1 MAHRGLSLIGQAP
14 GCSNCGNHIPLASP
28 WRLAPFRGIKIFP
41 GAATVGITFPRL
53 PLAPGVILRHQNIP
67 GMRCSCGKY
76 FPCLLQAS
84 VGGTPTRKK
93 IPLHCGAGSTYIR
106 HIYIPFNKYLFGYKS
121 GGGFFFLKKSGK
133 KRKNTQKIPL
143 FFGGIASGHPDDP
156 LSIKLTQHGSIYGLG
171 ACFLWAKIP
180 IGCTGICRDR
190 GWAKTGRSAPAI
202 PFS

>member
-1 MAHRGLSLIGQAP
+1 MIGQAP
-14 GCSNCGNHIPLASP
+14 GCSNRGNHIPLASP

-53 PLAPGVILRHQNIP
+53 PLAPGVIPQHQNIP
-67 GMRCSCGKY
+67 GMCCSRGKY

-84 VGGTPTRKK
+84 VGGTPARKK
-93 IPLHCGAGSTYIR
+93 IPPHRGAGSTYIR

-121 GGGFFFLKKSGK
+121 GGGVFLKKKKSGK

-156 LSIKLTQHGSIYGLG
+156 LSIKPTQHSLIYGLG
-171 ACFLWAKIP
+171 ARFLRAKIP

-190 GWAKTGRSAPAI
+190 GWAKTRRSAPTI